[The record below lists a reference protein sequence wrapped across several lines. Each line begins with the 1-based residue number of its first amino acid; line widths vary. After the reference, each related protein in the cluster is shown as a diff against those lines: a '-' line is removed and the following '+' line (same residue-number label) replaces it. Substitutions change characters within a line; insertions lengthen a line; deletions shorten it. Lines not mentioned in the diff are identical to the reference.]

1 MRTRTANLIGWA
13 LIAVVTGICFVLNA
27 MRIQYIY
34 FNWFIIFTLVVSA
47 FLVAVQIYLA
57 RRASDS
63 SDEEQNNRPGRPTS

>member
-34 FNWFIIFTLVVSA
+34 FNWFIIFTLVASA